1 MTRPVKTLVACSLT
15 TGRFCCDRGSREDA
29 GGTWTV
35 DGGRVLEESEEE
47 AVLTEVLCGLL

>member
-35 DGGRVLEESEEE
+35 DGGRVLEERKEE
-47 AVLTEVLCGLL
+47 AVLTVVLCGLL